1 MTAPNQTPPVARQG
15 QMAGDSPDYQ
25 PYLLVCEVDAL
36 RWYFKASEQDELVYH
51 KGRLICDRD
60 KDFMGLS
67 DQLKAELV
75 KVADFLLGKALAG
88 EIRLFQRR
96 VSPFCFE
103 YVAKHLARAPFTQPL
118 SA

>member
-1 MTAPNQTPPVARQG
+1 MTAPNQAAPVARQG
-15 QMAGDSPDYQ
+15 QKAGDSPDYQ
-25 PYLLVCEVDAL
+25 PDLLVSEVDAL
-36 RWYFKASEQDELVYH
+36 RWYLKGNEQDELVYH

-60 KDFMGLS
+60 KDFMGLT
-67 DQLKAELV
+67 DKLKAELV
-75 KVADFLLGKALAG
+75 KVADFMLGKALAG

-103 YVAKHLARAPFTQPL
+103 YVAKHLARSPFAQPL